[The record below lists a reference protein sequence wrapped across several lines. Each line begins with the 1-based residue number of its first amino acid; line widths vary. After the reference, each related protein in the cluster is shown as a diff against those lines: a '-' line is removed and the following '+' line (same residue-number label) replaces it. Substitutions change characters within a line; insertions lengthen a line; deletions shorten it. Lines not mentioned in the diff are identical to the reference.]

1 MVLEKTLKTLF
12 VRARAL
18 PQTHLSIQE
27 MLMADIQGDPQGPV
41 SNVWAPPREVED
53 AGIGLL
59 I

>member
-1 MVLEKTLKTLF
+1 
-12 VRARAL
+12 
-18 PQTHLSIQE
+18 

-59 I
+59 IWAGTVITTVIDNMNLPNQALLT